1 MANIIDHTYFQYGTI
16 SVPDLVSTGI
26 SSQAAALK
34 LARLER
40 AIAVYEDKYLNI
52 LLGNTL
58 YAEYKVGGDQWDALK
73 AKLVNTDLK
82 TSPIANYVFFYYWP
96 DHCSPNMGIGS
107 VVCKAEGGQVLDASV
122 KQIPAWNE
130 MVLMNNKVMAYLED
144 HRLEYEHDNVLF
156 PVCDWREL
164 TETVWYF

>member
-1 MANIIDHTYFQYGTI
+1 MANLIDSTYFQYGTI
-16 SVPDLVSTGI
+16 PVPDLVSTGI

-34 LARLER
+34 LAKLER

-52 LLGNTL
+52 LLGDTL
-58 YAEYKVGGDQWDALK
+58 YAEYKVGGVQWDALK

-96 DHCSPNMGIGS
+96 DHCKVNMGIGT
-107 VVCKAEGGQVLDASV
+107 VVGAAEGGQVLDASV
-122 KQIPAWNE
+122 KTIPAWNE
-130 MVLMNNKVMAYLED
+130 MVAMNIKVMEFLWSNRID
-144 HRLEYEHDNVLF
+144 YEHDDIELPYCN
-156 PVCDWREL
+156 WNEL